1 MKKLVIS
8 FFLIFCATISFAQ
21 TKANS
26 GKNFVTYSYDNW
38 ESAASDYLKLCKDY
52 GLEYLYLFDDTDF
65 SSQEF
70 FTLKSDVWNFF
81 IVRKVDDNGI
91 RGSLCICSPEGR
103 QTELQGTADGYLKSI
118 SGKTANIYSTN
129 DPEKYVNNLKLRY
142 SFLGENIQ

>member
-103 QTELQGTADGYLKSI
+103 ERQPQHTRRG
-118 SGKTANIYSTN
+118 
-129 DPEKYVNNLKLRY
+129 
-142 SFLGENIQ
+142 